1 MVCAILGEK
10 TLEFAKVAFRNE
22 ENGLADVA
30 NSIPC
35 HIARIAV
42 NAVFERAY
50 LTENDRYRRIVAALS
65 RLSRSHVTRNPT
77 ARPPRFAFRTRP
89 MVVFLIFP
97 RPFRE

>member
-10 TLEFAKVAFRNE
+10 PSEFAKVAFRNE

-42 NAVFERAY
+42 DAIIERAY
-50 LTENDRYRRIVAALS
+50 LTENEPV
-65 RLSRSHVTRNPT
+65 
-77 ARPPRFAFRTRP
+77 
-89 MVVFLIFP
+89 
-97 RPFRE
+97 